1 MTTATPQQVSV
12 VVPFLNEL
20 DNLPELYGR
29 LNAMAQARSESFEFI
44 FVDDGS
50 SDASPQWVVDCAQQ
64 DPRVKMI
71 RLSRNFGHQI
81 AITAGLDLAEGDAV
95 IVMDADLQDPPE
107 VIPDLLAKWAEGYQ
121 VVYAVRASREGET
134 WTKKFLAAAF
144 YKVFFYFAEVKV
156 PMNTGDFRLVDR
168 RVVRALRQVREVH
181 RYVRGLTSWAGFT
194 QCAVSY
200 NRAARHAGETKY
212 PVWKSAK
219 LAWDAVTS
227 FSGKPLRLMT
237 GIGSLVA
244 LIGVLV
250 AMKVIAGKILH
261 PESLVPGWA
270 TLVAVVLFLGGL
282 QLACL
287 GLVGQYVGRIFE
299 ESKKRPLYIVRE
311 TVGLPE
317 RADEGN
323 K

>member
-1 MTTATPQQVSV
+1 MSTTTSPRRVSV
-12 VVPFLNEL
+12 VVPFLNEKE
-20 DNLPELYGR
+20 NLPELYSR
-29 LNAMAQARSESFEFI
+29 LKAVAQDRPEQFAFI
-44 FVDDGS
+44 FIDDGS
-50 SDASPQWVVDCAQQ
+50 QDTSPQWVADCAKQ
-64 DPRVKMI
+64 DPRVKLI
-71 RLSRNFGHQI
+71 RFSRNFGHQI
-81 AITAGLDLAEGDAV
+81 AITAGMDYAEGDAV

-107 VIPDLLAKWAEGYQ
+107 VIPDLLAKWAEGNQ

-134 WTKKFLAAAF
+134 WMKKFLAASF

-168 RVVRALRQVREVH
+168 RVIQALRQVREVH

-194 QCAVSY
+194 QCAVYY

-244 LIGVLV
+244 LLGILV
-250 AMKVIAGKILH
+250 ALKVVVGKVLH

-299 ESKKRPLYIVRE
+299 ESKRRPLYIVRE
-311 TVGLPE
+311 TTGLPIKT
-317 RADEGN
+317 DEGM
-323 K
+323 